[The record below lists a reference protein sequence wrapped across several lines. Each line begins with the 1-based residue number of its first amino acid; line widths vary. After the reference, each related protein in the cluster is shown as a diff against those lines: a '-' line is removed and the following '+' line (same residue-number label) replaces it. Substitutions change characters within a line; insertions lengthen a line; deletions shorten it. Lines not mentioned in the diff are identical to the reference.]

1 MNYKKYFET
10 MGICLGIGLLS
21 MLVTSFLLTILN
33 YFNLVTGTFFTILK
47 LFIPFLSLLIAGILL
62 GKKSKS
68 KGWLEGLKLSLG
80 FIIIFTLIQLFFLE
94 ENVYAFQHS
103 GQLPFQDGERGLQFM
118 GRGGEKSRPAAVG
131 FPFPLHLSLQAK
143 IGALQLL

>member
-21 MLVTSFLLTILN
+21 MLVTSFILTILN

-47 LFIPFLSLLIAGILL
+47 LLIPFLSLLIAGILL

-94 ENVYAFQHS
+94 D
-103 GQLPFQDGERGLQFM
+103 PFRLTNILYDTILMMITIFGSMLGINMRASQ
-118 GRGGEKSRPAAVG
+118 K
-131 FPFPLHLSLQAK
+131 
-143 IGALQLL
+143 

>member
-21 MLVTSFLLTILN
+21 MLVTCFLLTILN

-47 LFIPFLSLLIAGILL
+47 LLIPFLSLLIAGILL

-94 ENVYAFQHS
+94 DAFRLTNILYDAILMMITIFGSMLGINMRANQ
-103 GQLPFQDGERGLQFM
+103 
-118 GRGGEKSRPAAVG
+118 K
-131 FPFPLHLSLQAK
+131 
-143 IGALQLL
+143 

>member
-47 LFIPFLSLLIAGILL
+47 LLIPFLSLLIAGILL

-94 ENVYAFQHS
+94 D
-103 GQLPFQDGERGLQFM
+103 PFRITNILYDAILMMITIFGSMLGINMRANQ
-118 GRGGEKSRPAAVG
+118 K
-131 FPFPLHLSLQAK
+131 
-143 IGALQLL
+143 

>member
-33 YFNLVTGTFFTILK
+33 YFNLVTGTFFTILN
-47 LFIPFLSLLIAGILL
+47 LLIPFLSLLIAGILL

-94 ENVYAFQHS
+94 D
-103 GQLPFQDGERGLQFM
+103 PFRLTNILYDTILMMITIFGSMLGINMRANQ
-118 GRGGEKSRPAAVG
+118 K
-131 FPFPLHLSLQAK
+131 
-143 IGALQLL
+143 

>member
-21 MLVTSFLLTILN
+21 MLVTCFLLTILN

-47 LFIPFLSLLIAGILL
+47 LLIPFLSLLIAGILL

-94 ENVYAFQHS
+94 D
-103 GQLPFQDGERGLQFM
+103 PFRLTNILYDTILMMITIFGSMLGINMRANQ
-118 GRGGEKSRPAAVG
+118 K
-131 FPFPLHLSLQAK
+131 
-143 IGALQLL
+143 

>member
-21 MLVTSFLLTILN
+21 MLVTCFLLTILN
-33 YFNLVTGTFFTILK
+33 YFNLVTGTFLTILK
-47 LFIPFLSLLIAGILL
+47 LLIPFLSLLIAGILL

-94 ENVYAFQHS
+94 D
-103 GQLPFQDGERGLQFM
+103 PFRLTNILYDTILMMITIFGSMLGINMRANQ
-118 GRGGEKSRPAAVG
+118 K
-131 FPFPLHLSLQAK
+131 
-143 IGALQLL
+143 